1 MPKDEPGQT
10 FRLPT
15 IDPSEGVPID
25 IRNATRREIVLT
37 PRIRFVIEKP
47 PKGRRRFRLKLV
59 EGGQKGSGLKPD
71 SPSEDR
77 TK

>member
-1 MPKDEPGQT
+1 MSK
-10 FRLPT
+10 
-15 IDPSEGVPID
+15 
-25 IRNATRREIVLT
+25 EIILT

-59 EGGQKGSGLKPD
+59 EGGQKGTGAKPE
-71 SPSEDR
+71 SPSDDR